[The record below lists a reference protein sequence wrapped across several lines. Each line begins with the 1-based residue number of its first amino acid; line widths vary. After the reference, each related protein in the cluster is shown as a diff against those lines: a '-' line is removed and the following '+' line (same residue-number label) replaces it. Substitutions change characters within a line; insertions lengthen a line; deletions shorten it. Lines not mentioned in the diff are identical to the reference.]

1 MRFLTGIVGALH
13 EAIDEIRVH
22 RTRVLLSLLGVLIAV
37 CAITTVTGLG
47 ELVRQSAYEISD
59 RYGGRS
65 ASYTLQVSPTGSA
78 DADEVAQ
85 RFEDALAGA
94 VERYGISYASRELQ
108 TQVGMQFPDG
118 VHQVS
123 TWVVDVPYGEMR
135 RIDVER
141 GTWFAAGDE
150 ARLAPAVV
158 LNDAAWQALGAP
170 DLRTHPTI
178 ELAEPAST
186 TAVVIGVLPPDI
198 YAGDAR
204 EAYLLSDAFGGLGLD
219 GGADTMGGT
228 SYTLWLP
235 PDVGDALSERIES
248 DLRAAMG
255 DHAQVTV
262 MRTDFLGQGDDPFLA
277 IQILISV
284 VSAIVLAIG
293 AVGYINLAIVTVSQ
307 RIREIGIRRSFGATT
322 GRVFVSVLLE
332 SVVGTTLAGV
342 IGIALAVFIL
352 QNPVIQ
358 AGITGGGGTSDTV
371 PFPISAAITGL
382 VVSVA
387 VGLVAGFIP
396 AIIAMR
402 VRVIDAIRSV

>member
-141 GTWFAAGDE
+141 GTWFVAGDE

-235 PDVGDALSERIES
+235 SDVGDALSERIES

-402 VRVIDAIRSV
+402 VRVIDAIRSA